1 MTGVPRQ
8 MRERAPHAE
17 QKLIG
22 LEALRFTAAFAVL
35 VYHYNHF
42 YYAGDRL
49 SDFAIKDQ
57 PFYFLFAP
65 FYWYGEWGVHLFWC
79 ISGFIFAW
87 KYNGSIGAGAI
98 SFRQFVVLRLSRL
111 YPLHFV
117 TLLAV
122 VSLQAS
128 YVREHGTFFVFQPN
142 DLKHFLLN
150 LGFASYWGFQ
160 DGMSFNGPSWSI
172 SAEVLVYV
180 LFFATC
186 RLTGRRSRL
195 AVPMAIGVFL
205 LAAFAQQFLPPRA
218 AVFLAANFFYLGVLA
233 CHLYRLMAAEPKW
246 ARAVFFQLAGL
257 AAFVPAILIGFGGL
271 SIEAACLLM
280 FPAFILVFQ
289 LGIPD
294 TFPRLNRCLIFLGNL
309 TYASYMLQFP
319 MQLAMMQLLPLAGL
333 NLIGIRTTPAFFL
346 VYIVTVCAL
355 SRVVHLTLEIPAQT
369 LLRRV
374 FLTRSVGRP
383 GLTAS

>member
-1 MTGVPRQ
+1 MTG
-8 MRERAPHAE
+8 MGERPAQAA

-22 LEALRFTAAFAVL
+22 LEALRFIAAFAVL
-35 VYHYNHF
+35 VFHYHHF
-42 YYAGDRL
+42 YYVGDRL
-49 SDFAIKDQ
+49 LDFSIKDQ
-57 PFYFLFAP
+57 PFYLLFAP
-65 FYWYGEWGVHLFWC
+65 FYWHGDWGVHLFWC

-87 KYNGSIGAGAI
+87 RYIEPVGAGAI

-111 YPLHFV
+111 YPLHFA

-122 VSLQAS
+122 ASLQAS
-128 YVREHGTFFVFQPN
+128 YSREHGTFFDFQSN

-186 RLTGRRSRL
+186 RLTGRRPRL
-195 AVPMAIGVFL
+195 VVPVAIGAFL
-205 LAAFAQQFLPPRA
+205 LSAFLQPFLPPSA
-218 AVFLAANFFYLGVLA
+218 AVFLATHFFYLGVLA
-233 CHLYRLMAAEPKW
+233 CHLYRLVLAGPKW
-246 ARAVFFQLAGL
+246 VRGVFFYLAGL
-257 AAFVPAILIGFGGL
+257 AAFVPAMLIGLDRL
-271 SIEAACLLM
+271 SVEEACLLM

-289 LGIPD
+289 LGVPD

-309 TYASYMLQFP
+309 TYASYMTQFP
-319 MQLAMMQLLPLAGL
+319 MQLAAMQLLPLAGVD
-333 NLIGIRTTPAFFL
+333 LIGLRTTPAFFL

-355 SRVVHLTLEIPAQT
+355 SRVVHLTLEMPAQT

-374 FLTRSVGRP
+374 FLTRSISRP
-383 GLTAS
+383 GLSVS